1 MKQTILFITALLLCT
16 LTGKAGTEIISESD
30 SLLKVLQTLPRD
42 TMRLNVL
49 NQIIRIEQNN
59 HQCVQYSDTLM
70 KEALQLK
77 NDKYAGM
84 AAYYHVLYYY
94 NHSNQDSVSKWLN
107 IMEPYAHKS
116 DIWEFLFDAKRFQ
129 IDLYT
134 YNEQYELAIS
144 EAKKMR
150 QQADKRNCNQGI
162 IAAYQCLSGA
172 YIGSQRWDKGI
183 EALENAYQMLTPQE
197 NPVVRISVL
206 SQLVSVTKERKE
218 NKKLFKYLH
227 ELENALNKHIS
238 KNPSLKEGFAD
249 VYLFNELFYGYYY
262 LNIHQPQRAYSHL
275 LKSGKY
281 LNEDTYFMYKVLYF
295 DTYAKYYQEIGEYT
309 QASDYID
316 TTLTML
322 KKDFPS
328 DYAEQLLEKARI
340 WKQAGQS
347 EKAIPLYKQALAIK
361 DSTATVL
368 SNTQMEQIKS
378 KYNIE
383 KTELEQKKQNNRTQL
398 IYLTFIFVIL
408 ILLFI
413 FMSRLFMVR
422 KALKHAENEIRKA
435 TETVRRTNEIKNRFL
450 SNMSYNI
457 RTPLNNVVGF
467 SQLIAC
473 EPDIDKETRQEYSH
487 IIHRSS
493 EKLMRL
499 VNDVLDLSRLEAQ
512 MMKFQLQDYDIIEL
526 CREVCYMT
534 RIKNEQTGIKV
545 LFSAET
551 DSQIIRTDTMRL
563 TQALLSALVYPEG
576 QECQQERIIRFVV
589 SRHGDMIRFQI
600 SNSPL
605 AEHSFV
611 SQETIIRHDIN
622 RLLLKHFGGNYL
634 VKDKTSEGPEIV
646 FIYPITSESK

>member
-1 MKQTILFITALLLCT
+1 MKQTIFFITALLRCT
-16 LTGKAGTEIISESD
+16 LTGKAGTKIISKTD

-59 HQCVQYSDTLM
+59 HQCIQYSDTLL
-70 KEALQLK
+70 KEALRLE

-94 NHSNQDSVSKWLN
+94 NHSKQDSVAKW
-107 IMEPYAHKS
+107 ITTMEPYIRKS
-116 DIWEFLFDAKRFQ
+116 KIWGFFFDAKRFQ

-144 EAKKMR
+144 EAKKMK
-150 QQADKRNCNQGI
+150 QQADKQNCSQGV
-162 IAAYQCLSGA
+162 IAAYQCLSNA

-183 EALENAYQMLTPQE
+183 ESLENAYQMLTAQE

-206 SQLVSVTKERKE
+206 SQLVSVTKEKKD
-218 NKKLFKYLH
+218 NKKMLKYLQ
-227 ELENALNKHIS
+227 ELENVLDKHIS

-249 VYLFNELFYGYYY
+249 VYLFNELFYTYYY
-262 LNIHQPQRAYSHL
+262 LNIHQPKRAYPHL
-275 LKSGKY
+275 QKSGKY

-295 DTYAKYYQEIGEYT
+295 DTHAKYYQEIGEYM

-322 KKDFPS
+322 KKDFTS

-340 WKQAGQS
+340 WKQAEQS
-347 EKAIPLYKQALAIK
+347 EKAIPLYERALAIK
-361 DSTATVL
+361 DSAATVL
-368 SNTQMEQIKS
+368 SNTQMEQIKN
-378 KYNIE
+378 KYHTE
-383 KTELEQKKQNNRTQL
+383 RTELEQEKQNNKTQL
-398 IYLTFIFVIL
+398 SYLIFIFVIL

-413 FMSRLFMVR
+413 FMARLFTVR
-422 KALKHAENEIRKA
+422 KALKHSENEIRKA
-435 TETVRRTNEIKNRFL
+435 TENVRKTNEIKNRFL

-473 EPDIDKETRQEYSH
+473 EPDIDKETRQEYSN
-487 IIHRSS
+487 IIHRST
-493 EKLMRL
+493 EVLMRL

-526 CREVCYMT
+526 CKEVCYMAH
-534 RIKNEQTGIKV
+534 IKNEQTGIKV
-545 LFSAET
+545 QFSADT
-551 DSQIIRTDTMRL
+551 DSQIIRTDTARL
-563 TQALLSALVYPEG
+563 TQALLSTLVYPQGKE
-576 QECQQERIIRFVV
+576 QQQERIIRFTV
-589 SRHGDMIRFQI
+589 SRSGNMIHFRI

-605 AEHSFV
+605 AERAFV

-622 RLLLKHFGGNYL
+622 RLLLKHFGGDYL
-634 VKDKTSEGPEIV
+634 ADNKTSEEPEIV